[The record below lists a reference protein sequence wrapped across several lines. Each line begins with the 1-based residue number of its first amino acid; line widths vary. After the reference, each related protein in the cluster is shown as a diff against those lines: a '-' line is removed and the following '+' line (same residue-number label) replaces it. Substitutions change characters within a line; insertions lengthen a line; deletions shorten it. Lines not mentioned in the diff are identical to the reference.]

1 MSVIDREKRF
11 LDSVRAELDRSVAHL
26 DAATNAQLNQA
37 RRRAFE
43 ERAQPLWQIGLL
55 PAGVFATACVALI
68 VFTLAAPP
76 FSGREM
82 ILQDVEL
89 ISSLDSLDL
98 YEDLEFY
105 EWLEAYEQAS

>member
-11 LDSVRAELDRSVAHL
+11 LDSVRVELDRSVAHL

-43 ERAQPLWQIGLL
+43 ERAQQPLWQIGLL

-76 FSGREM
+76 FSGR
-82 ILQDVEL
+82 
-89 ISSLDSLDL
+89 
-98 YEDLEFY
+98 
-105 EWLEAYEQAS
+105 